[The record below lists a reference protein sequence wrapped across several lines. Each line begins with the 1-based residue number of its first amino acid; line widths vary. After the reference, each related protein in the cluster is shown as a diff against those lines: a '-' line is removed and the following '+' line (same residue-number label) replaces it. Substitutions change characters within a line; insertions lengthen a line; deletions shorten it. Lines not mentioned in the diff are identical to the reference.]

1 MKRAGMYSLVVI
13 FSYLIGVLFYKVAY
27 SVLSISERSEYD
39 LLYTGINL
47 FFIFCVVPAYFLI
60 VLILKSV
67 NIQSTAVYALLLTIF
82 GFIPSTLV
90 PFMGGFGFIF
100 LTPSYY
106 ISEMAMLLYA
116 FFTGTAVSFSLGVKI
131 LRHYPA
137 LLK

>member
-67 NIQSTAVYALLLTIF
+67 NIQSTGLRLIIDHFRVHSLHAR
-82 GFIPSTLV
+82 
-90 PFMGGFGFIF
+90 PFHGWFRLYFSN
-100 LTPSYY
+100 TQ
-106 ISEMAMLLYA
+106 LLY
-116 FFTGTAVSFSLGVKI
+116 F
-131 LRHYPA
+131 
-137 LLK
+137 